1 MISLWDSIVWSTT
14 DGASAMRSTPM
25 YAGLDSWP
33 RGTSFVAHL
42 KRNGK
47 PNIGNLH
54 GACHN
59 VNLAIKEAKV
69 ANPWSILWMDHVRA
83 VFNWFS
89 KSPARKSKFASLSE
103 ELTLLGNVVTW
114 KMVYPKY
121 YCPTRWVGICT
132 ALASIVGAS
141 DLHVEYCKHL
151 MDEGFVPCRETT
163 DELPAEAI
171 DARVDEG
178 DEDTARRVHEQSFYK
193 YQEINPQPAHGT
205 SISSPLMTT
214 LM

>member
-1 MISLWDSIVWSTT
+1 MAHLQCVPRRC
-14 DGASAMRSTPM
+14 MQV
-25 YAGLDSWP
+25 YLDSWP

-54 GACHN
+54 GVCHN
-59 VNLAIKEAKV
+59 VNLGVKEAMA

-121 YCPTRWVGICT
+121 YCPTRWVGIYMY
-132 ALASIVGAS
+132 SPRQ
-141 DLHVEYCKHL
+141 YCGSK
-151 MDEGFVPCRETT
+151 R
-163 DELPAEAI
+163 PA
-171 DARVDEG
+171 RGV
-178 DEDTARRVHEQSFYK
+178 
-193 YQEINPQPAHGT
+193 
-205 SISSPLMTT
+205 L
-214 LM
+214 